1 MTGKK
6 WAALAAAMTLALP
19 AAAFAGSN
27 DTDVIVDGALGT
39 ETRSITVSLGDL
51 DLASRHGAQM
61 ADSRVTKAAK
71 KVCGWM
77 NGTIQQPTREFRT
90 CYGDA
95 IGGARSDLNRMI
107 DAQRLG

>member
-1 MTGKK
+1 MTGKT

-51 DLASRHGAQM
+51 DLASRHGEQM

-77 NGTIQQPTREFRT
+77 NGTVQQPTREYRT
-90 CYGDA
+90 CYSGALD
-95 IGGARSDLNRMI
+95 GARSDLNQMI
-107 DAQRLG
+107 QAQRQG